1 MGRILSAFFSA
12 WFRAHPDDH
21 PYSQNISG
29 IVPDHLLKELRKGSL
44 EVYLG
49 TMLPVYLEIIE
60 RMTRADRRGTSDFT
74 FYSIHQG
81 YDFGSEGFL
90 QNLRDSLVETA
101 KHDPSKVIGYL
112 DAIDPRI
119 HPSCIYLHLSAIAA
133 GGEEMANRFASL
145 LDIPG
150 LMNAGPSGATWLTF
164 AQAAQAVTAI
174 LSPQIL
180 EQIEAMILG
189 YWPELSHASDVARRL
204 KAGEKG
210 WPTSQ
215 EVAYSFLHDSGR
227 SQWAIIKTIGEE
239 HFSSSVKIRFAM
251 LDRKF
256 AGAAIPEPN
265 TITGGVVPPPIPPDR
280 AKHMSDVQWIRA
292 VESYPGNGIPPI
304 RRGRGF
310 LDMHSGAG
318 GLSQVLREQTKADP
332 ERFVRLFM
340 QLPQDANTEYGDAIL
355 HGLGESKVDS
365 AALPPLIGRL
375 NRERNSEFCSGFCWL
390 ISARPALSAINDA
403 FELLLWHM
411 ENGPTSVSREAET
424 LRIQQDMVNADRLLD
439 GIGGIMLLHG
449 DRAAAARALASVIAH
464 CAERRDAAIEQLRV
478 WAVKEQAR
486 SILCALSEP
495 VLYAFEILS
504 DKSVA
509 FAILK
514 ALIERD
520 DGFDPYPLSNYHGIF
535 LLHRALHFFPL
546 ECENIIE
553 RLVQFSDERIAQ
565 IGAYFSFYQAFI
577 SLSYQ
582 DKPFALLGEK
592 NQYRYIDAGWA
603 AQFVAEDQFREL
615 STRKLI
621 EYFDD
626 SDERTRK
633 SALKCFRYLA
643 GRPLG
648 SHEELLNAFLHSAAF
663 VHADHFFFEFVKS
676 APDSSRDM
684 VITIGQRVLD
694 LSRQGIKGDF
704 GFEAGTIADMLNRE
718 YSETANAPS
727 SRIRILDLI
736 DDMLRA
742 GVYGVTQIVEQHERR

>member
-1 MGRILSAFFSA
+1 M
-12 WFRAHPDDH
+12 D
-21 PYSQNISG
+21 SG
-29 IVPDHLLKELRKGSL
+29 CRK
-44 EVYLG
+44 
-49 TMLPVYLEIIE
+49 LP
-60 RMTRADRRGTSDFT
+60 GQWHTSNKAR
-74 FYSIHQG
+74 
-81 YDFGSEGFL
+81 EGFT
-90 QNLRDSLVETA
+90 N
-101 KHDPSKVIGYL
+101 
-112 DAIDPRI
+112 
-119 HPSCIYLHLSAIAA
+119 
-133 GGEEMANRFASL
+133 
-145 LDIPG
+145 
-150 LMNAGPSGATWLTF
+150 
-164 AQAAQAVTAI
+164 
-174 LSPQIL
+174 
-180 EQIEAMILG
+180 
-189 YWPELSHASDVARRL
+189 
-204 KAGEKG
+204 
-210 WPTSQ
+210 
-215 EVAYSFLHDSGR
+215 
-227 SQWAIIKTIGEE
+227 
-239 HFSSSVKIRFAM
+239 
-251 LDRKF
+251 
-256 AGAAIPEPN
+256 
-265 TITGGVVPPPIPPDR
+265 
-280 AKHMSDVQWIRA
+280 
-292 VESYPGNGIPPI
+292 
-304 RRGRGF
+304 
-310 LDMHSGAG
+310 MHSGAG

-403 FELLLWHM
+403 FKLLLWHM

-592 NQYRYIDAGWA
+592 NQYRYID
-603 AQFVAEDQFREL
+603 VR
-615 STRKLI
+615 
-621 EYFDD
+621 
-626 SDERTRK
+626 
-633 SALKCFRYLA
+633 
-643 GRPLG
+643 LG
-648 SHEELLNAFLHSAAF
+648 GP
-663 VHADHFFFEFVKS
+663 VC
-676 APDSSRDM
+676 
-684 VITIGQRVLD
+684 G
-694 LSRQGIKGDF
+694 
-704 GFEAGTIADMLNRE
+704 
-718 YSETANAPS
+718 
-727 SRIRILDLI
+727 
-736 DDMLRA
+736 
-742 GVYGVTQIVEQHERR
+742 